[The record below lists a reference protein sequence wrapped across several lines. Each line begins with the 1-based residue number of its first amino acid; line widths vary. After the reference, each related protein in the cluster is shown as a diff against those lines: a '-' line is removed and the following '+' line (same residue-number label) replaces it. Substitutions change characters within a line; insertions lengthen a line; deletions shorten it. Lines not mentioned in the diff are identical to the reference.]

1 MKALASLQARLLAG
15 VLAVAL
21 SVGGLT
27 AALALRQAEHEL
39 GELLDAH
46 LTQAAA
52 LLVVQHSGRL
62 AHDDDEVLD
71 APSLHRYA
79 PRAVFQVFH
88 EGRLALRSSQAPI
101 EPMAPMAPLV
111 DGFHAVT
118 RGDVGWRVFVARGAS
133 ADVTVLVG
141 ERESARQEIL
151 WAMLGPLLGLGA
163 AALVLML
170 LLAAAV
176 LHWGLTP
183 LRRLRSELAARRP
196 DQLAALAL
204 ADAPAE
210 LVPLLAALNA
220 LFARIEALL
229 QGERRLTA
237 DAAHELR
244 TPIAAIRAQAQV
256 AQGARDEAERTHA
269 LAATLA
275 GCDRAA
281 RLVDQLL
288 MLARLEAAAAPPHT
302 PLNLA
307 DLARQAVAAA
317 AESPLNRGHALAV
330 DAPAPVQAQGDPLLT
345 QVLLRNLL
353 DNALRYSPPGSP
365 VMLGVD
371 ATPRGW
377 QLIVEDGGP
386 GPGRRRPGTPG
397 PALPARRR
405 RQRAGQRP
413 GLVHR
418 AAHRRAAGLGREGR
432 PLTHPRRPACEARAR
447 KIRRVTYPQ
456 PVRKI
461 RGLPELSRGHRSFE
475 SD

>member
-21 SVGGLT
+21 GIGGLT

-39 GELLDAH
+39 DELLDAH

-52 LLVVQHSGRL
+52 LLVVQHSRKL
-62 AHDDDEVLD
+62 AHDDDMVLD

-101 EPMAPMAPLV
+101 EPMAPLA

-118 RGDVGWRVFVARGAS
+118 RGDVGWRVFVTHGAS

-141 ERESARQEIL
+141 ESESARQEIL

-170 LLAAAV
+170 LLAVAV
-176 LHWGLTP
+176 LRWGLAP
-183 LRRLRSELAARRP
+183 LRRLRTELATRQP
-196 DQLAALAL
+196 DQLASLAL
-204 ADAPAE
+204 ADMPAE
-210 LVPLLAALNA
+210 LAPLLGTLNA

-244 TPIAAIRAQAQV
+244 TPIAAIRVQAQV
-256 AQGARDEAERTHA
+256 AQGARDGAERAQA

-288 MLARLEAAAAPPHT
+288 MLARLEAAAAPPRA
-302 PLNLA
+302 PLDLA
-307 DLARQAVAAA
+307 ALARQAVADA
-317 AESPLNRGHALAV
+317 AESPQQRGHALAL
-330 DAPAPVQAQGDPLLT
+330 DARGPVPARGDPLLT

-365 VMLGVD
+365 VTLSVD
-371 ATPRGW
+371 ATTGGW
-377 QLIVEDGGP
+377 QLCVEDGGP
-386 GPGRRRPGTPG
+386 GLDEGG
-397 PALPARRR
+397 LARL
-405 RQRAGQRP
+405 GQRFQR
-413 GLVHR
+413 G
-418 AAHRRAAGLGREGR
+418 AEATSSGSGLGWSIVLRIAALQGWGVSADR
-432 PLTHPRRPACEARAR
+432 SPTLGGL
-447 KIRRVTYPQ
+447 RV
-456 PVRKI
+456 R
-461 RGLPELSRGHRSFE
+461 LAPEK
-475 SD
+475 SDE

>member
-1 MKALASLQARLLAG
+1 MKALASLQTRLLAG

-21 SVGGLT
+21 GVGGLT

-39 GELLDAH
+39 DELLDAH

-62 AHDDDEVLD
+62 AHDDDDVLD

-101 EPMAPMAPLV
+101 EPMVPLADGMAN
-111 DGFHAVT
+111 GFHTVA
-118 RGDVGWRVFVARGAS
+118 RGDVGWRVFVTRGAS

-170 LLAAAV
+170 LLAVAV
-176 LHWGLTP
+176 LRWGLAP

-196 DQLAALAL
+196 DQLAALEL

-210 LVPLLAALNA
+210 LAPLLAALNA

-256 AQGARDEAERTHA
+256 AQGALDEAERAHA
-269 LAATLA
+269 LAGTLA

-288 MLARLEAAAAPPHT
+288 MLARLEAAAAPPQA

-307 DLARQAVAAA
+307 ELARQAMADA
-317 AESPLNRGHALAV
+317 AESPLNRGHVLAV
-330 DAPAPVQAQGDPLLT
+330 DAPAPVQARGDPLLT

-365 VMLGVD
+365 VMLSVD
-371 ATPRGW
+371 ATPDGW
-377 QLIVEDGGP
+377 RLGIEDGGP
-386 GPGRRRPGTPG
+386 GLDEAG
-397 PALPARRR
+397 LARL
-405 RQRAGQRP
+405 GQRFQRGGDGSAP
-413 GLVHR
+413 GS
-418 AAHRRAAGLGREGR
+418 GLGWSIV
-432 PLTHPRRPACEARAR
+432 RRIAALQGWAITADRSLALGGL
-447 KIRRVTYPQ
+447 RV
-456 PVRKI
+456 R
-461 RGLPELSRGHRSFE
+461 LAPEK
-475 SD
+475 SDE